1 MKRYIIYLYGIYF
14 NMAFPVIRFDFMD
27 TQKDNG
33 SLLRE
38 LELLKQE
45 NELLNNQLESLRRIA
60 DINARSTEL
69 RSRYEMESMR
79 FRLLADTN
87 GKKADI
93 AVQSLEMLKKLLIEN
108 GNSVSFRIAKMLQ
121 IIKNPQILGT
131 DSRFLALCKILS
143 AKLSG
148 KELCPGY
155 TATSSAIG
163 IINDANYSMDI
174 CCMNCEDR
182 SPDEPVDESK
192 LISVIL
198 PVYNQSDLIHESI
211 ESVIAQ
217 TYRNWE
223 LIIVNDGST
232 DGLEEAVKPYLSD
245 KRIRCLT
252 QKNQRLPKALSNGF
266 DFASGE
272 LITWTSADNNMRPA
286 MLARL
291 ASFLNNHPDVD
302 MVYADYM
309 VIDDRGKPF
318 TAEWFRPQNKYVANS
333 PYIHLPRTTDC
344 LNIVQ
349 DNFIGAS
356 FMYRRNTLKLIGDYD
371 PQLGVEDYDYWMRI
385 NSMLKISHLGTNEI
399 LYDYRVH
406 DNTLNARAAEFK
418 IHEKVARLMQ
428 YDKERTIFYF
438 MPFSIY
444 GSFDAAHS
452 FCGNFKAD
460 FCGKHPETLASFR
473 NGRKKLLLIRG
484 SEITDYTDE
493 ELNSFDAAALY
504 FDHGEANDAGKY
516 AYFIRKYKLLVLA
529 DSNSKEAQM
538 LGMFTS
544 NVVECKENMAA
555 YALMV
560 YANNKLFL
568 NSTRSSAELAR
579 ELPLP
584 LQGACKKFIIL
595 LDKLGTGGM
604 EQVAYDMAAE
614 FSAKGCE
621 TLLVSVNGKDDNVCV
636 PAGINFRTLGSDD
649 KAGEFKQLLDGCDAV
664 ISHYCTWGADIA
676 YNANVPFYHVLHNTY
691 CWFEQSRI
699 DEFRQADRYTTGYI
713 AVSATVAWYDC
724 ECLGLPAE
732 KICIIENGVDF
743 KNYTPSQESRSAL
756 RREFGFSGE
765 NFVLLNPATIY
776 AVKGQ
781 LLLVKAF
788 ARAYESNR
796 NLRLIISGFELEAEY
811 TAQIK
816 QFISENSLD
825 EVVRLTG
832 FVSNISDFYN
842 ACDAVVLPSFWEGCS
857 LAVAEA
863 VHMKKLIISTK
874 VGDIERQ
881 TEYRNS
887 LLIDL
892 PFKYLTDLR
901 IHNVWQELYAPNET
915 LVAALTDALLKAPEY
930 ERCEENSVSAEQ
942 SSKEIC
948 ARYLALLNYG
958 RGGLPICSIR
968 HRI

>member
-318 TAEWFRPQNKYVANS
+318 TAE
-333 PYIHLPRTTDC
+333 
-344 LNIVQ
+344 
-349 DNFIGAS
+349 
-356 FMYRRNTLKLIGDYD
+356 
-371 PQLGVEDYDYWMRI
+371 
-385 NSMLKISHLGTNEI
+385 
-399 LYDYRVH
+399 
-406 DNTLNARAAEFK
+406 
-418 IHEKVARLMQ
+418 
-428 YDKERTIFYF
+428 
-438 MPFSIY
+438 
-444 GSFDAAHS
+444 
-452 FCGNFKAD
+452 
-460 FCGKHPETLASFR
+460 
-473 NGRKKLLLIRG
+473 
-484 SEITDYTDE
+484 
-493 ELNSFDAAALY
+493 
-504 FDHGEANDAGKY
+504 
-516 AYFIRKYKLLVLA
+516 
-529 DSNSKEAQM
+529 
-538 LGMFTS
+538 
-544 NVVECKENMAA
+544 
-555 YALMV
+555 
-560 YANNKLFL
+560 
-568 NSTRSSAELAR
+568 
-579 ELPLP
+579 
-584 LQGACKKFIIL
+584 
-595 LDKLGTGGM
+595 
-604 EQVAYDMAAE
+604 
-614 FSAKGCE
+614 
-621 TLLVSVNGKDDNVCV
+621 
-636 PAGINFRTLGSDD
+636 
-649 KAGEFKQLLDGCDAV
+649 
-664 ISHYCTWGADIA
+664 
-676 YNANVPFYHVLHNTY
+676 
-691 CWFEQSRI
+691 
-699 DEFRQADRYTTGYI
+699 
-713 AVSATVAWYDC
+713 
-724 ECLGLPAE
+724 
-732 KICIIENGVDF
+732 
-743 KNYTPSQESRSAL
+743 
-756 RREFGFSGE
+756 
-765 NFVLLNPATIY
+765 
-776 AVKGQ
+776 
-781 LLLVKAF
+781 
-788 ARAYESNR
+788 
-796 NLRLIISGFELEAEY
+796 
-811 TAQIK
+811 
-816 QFISENSLD
+816 
-825 EVVRLTG
+825 
-832 FVSNISDFYN
+832 
-842 ACDAVVLPSFWEGCS
+842 
-857 LAVAEA
+857 
-863 VHMKKLIISTK
+863 
-874 VGDIERQ
+874 
-881 TEYRNS
+881 
-887 LLIDL
+887 
-892 PFKYLTDLR
+892 
-901 IHNVWQELYAPNET
+901 
-915 LVAALTDALLKAPEY
+915 
-930 ERCEENSVSAEQ
+930 
-942 SSKEIC
+942 
-948 ARYLALLNYG
+948 
-958 RGGLPICSIR
+958 
-968 HRI
+968 